1 MTAKTAAKLA
11 TLAAL
16 TALAVSGCGRKGDLE
31 IPRSEPVVENPDGTE
46 EPERKD
52 RRFILDP
59 LIQ

>member
-1 MTAKTAAKLA
+1 MTVSNAAKLA
-11 TLAAL
+11 ALLSL
-16 TALAVSGCGRKGDLE
+16 TALVAAGCGKKSDLD
-31 IPRSEPVVENPDGTE
+31 IPRSEPVIENTDGNE